1 MVGIVDLI
9 WTLSCVHTSCRYMTC
24 TYNIY
29 ILCVCLGSVCIMYPD
44 VSANMYPFTYQTRFY
59 YAQWL
64 TVKGLRIRTEETAL
78 KRTIHPFLCW
88 LSHGTSAVGWF
99 CRFFSKRRN
108 ATTTNQ
114 NRWSN
119 TEQFELVDGWKLEFR
134 VQPPAQLVLQVDVSH
149 WTLTTKMGRIHERWT
164 EHVIWGMKNAISDFL
179 WRHSVTWINQIE
191 YNSSHQV
198 PVTNTPLRLL
208 ALGSHAHQIHRAPQ
222 CSSWHALVLS
232 TAKPGTD
239 AQNSIIPL
247 AFEPW
252 KPAWSDPFWA
262 YTLLCTW
269 VHRLCMYRHT

>member
-1 MVGIVDLI
+1 M
-9 WTLSCVHTSCRYMTC
+9 
-24 TYNIY
+24 YN
-29 ILCVCLGSVCIMYPD
+29 VSRCIGKHVPIHFPNQ
-44 VSANMYPFTYQTRFY
+44 VQT

-64 TVKGLRIRTEETAL
+64 TVQGFPMEHRLL
-78 KRTIHPFLCW
+78 
-88 LSHGTSAVGWF
+88 
-99 CRFFSKRRN
+99 
-108 ATTTNQ
+108 
-114 NRWSN
+114 
-119 TEQFELVDGWKLEFR
+119 DGWKLEFR

-239 AQNSIIPL
+239 AQNSVI
-247 AFEPW
+247 
-252 KPAWSDPFWA
+252 PAWSEAASETMPFWSILGL
-262 YTLLCTW
+262 YTP
-269 VHRLCMYRHT
+269 MYMSA

>member
-1 MVGIVDLI
+1 MY
-9 WTLSCVHTSCRYMTC
+9 RQTC
-24 TYNIY
+24 THSLTKPGSTMPSGYSNGQRQTNSDRGDCPETDNSPIFVLAFPWNI
-29 ILCVCLGSVCIMYPD
+29 G
-44 VSANMYPFTYQTRFY
+44 
-59 YAQWL
+59 
-64 TVKGLRIRTEETAL
+64 
-78 KRTIHPFLCW
+78 CW
-88 LSHGTSAVGWF
+88 MVNR
-99 CRFFSKRRN
+99 RFFSQRRN

-134 VQPPAQLVLQVDVSH
+134 VQPPPAGLVLQVDVSH

-208 ALGSHAHQIHRAPQ
+208 ALGSHAHQIHRAPH

-239 AQNSIIPL
+239 AQNSIISIIPL
-247 AFEPW
+247 AERRTMVQ
-252 KPAWSDPFWA
+252 PAEKVSFRNKAMLIHFGPIHS

-269 VHRLCMYRHT
+269 VRSLCMFVYV